1 MMHKNKS
8 NRWMM
13 TKAIVL
19 PALMALAVVAFA
31 KSKAEGNLQDTQ
43 NSSEKLITFK
53 EDDPNRFAITIPK
66 GIWREAKYTGVTDK
80 GKTYDVNKSFI
91 QENTTKSPYWG
102 PEGVTLK
109 LNGKVVDPHEL
120 ADIPASELKKMEQ
133 NAHEREINLIT
144 ESVQIPFED
153 DTTENSKEALILIS
167 NNGKLFVVNIPVGTW
182 VESQNGDKKESY
194 IVKQPI
200 KSHQFFDP
208 KTATVKLDGKVV
220 DIHSLTNK
228 SRSNLKKVEIDFS
241 SHDEIN
247 LITTPVQ
254 IPDNLKTK

>member
-1 MMHKNKS
+1 MHKTNS

-13 TKAIVL
+13 TKAVVL
-19 PALMALAVVAFA
+19 PALMALAIVAFA
-31 KSKAEGNLQDTQ
+31 KPKVEENATQQETQ

-66 GIWREAKYTGVTDK
+66 GIWREAKNKWYNKGESRDVTE
-80 GKTYDVNKSFI
+80 SFI
-91 QENTTKSPYWG
+91 QEKTTKSPYWG
-102 PEGVTLK
+102 PGGVTLK

-144 ESVQIPFED
+144 ESVQISSD
-153 DTTENSKEALILIS
+153 DKTLDNPKEALILIS
-167 NNGKLFVVNIPVGTW
+167 SNGKVFVVNIPVGTW

-228 SRSNLKKVEIDFS
+228 SRSNLKKVEIVFS
-241 SHDEIN
+241 NHDEIN
-247 LITTPVQ
+247 LITSPVQ